1 MYKKNS
7 WGPMR
12 KVGKNWSSR
21 ESHAAQAYLRSTIE
35 VTLLKYEVFAK
46 LAPLG
51 FVYSLPEIY

>member
-1 MYKKNS
+1 
-7 WGPMR
+7 MR

-35 VTLLKYEVFAK
+35 VMLLKYEVFAK

-51 FVYSLPEIY
+51 SYIHTEDKIFGYDE

>member
-1 MYKKNS
+1 
-7 WGPMR
+7 MR

-21 ESHAAQAYLRSTIE
+21 ESHAAQAYVRSTIE
-35 VTLLKYEVFAK
+35 VMLLKYEVFAK